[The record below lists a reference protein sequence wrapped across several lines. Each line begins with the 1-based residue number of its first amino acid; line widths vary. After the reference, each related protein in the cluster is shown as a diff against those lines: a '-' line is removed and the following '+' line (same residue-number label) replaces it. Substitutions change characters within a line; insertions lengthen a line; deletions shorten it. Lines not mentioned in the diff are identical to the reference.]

1 MTFEIVTTRN
11 CNLNCKYCF
20 EGEKKDEFMD
30 PKMIPAIFDFIRETW
45 QRSWN
50 IERTEETY

>member
-45 QRSWN
+45 
-50 IERTEETY
+50 